1 VPKDLAPSDG
11 TDLSEL
17 REHTRRLAADLSGA
31 LRRVSV
37 SSGDATIEVE
47 WQPNPEPA
55 NGHRPV
61 PADPGPAAPAPA
73 AADEA
78 TPDGQPPGVVV
89 TSPMVGTFYRAET
102 PEAAPYVEV
111 GSAVRAGQ
119 VIGIVEAMKLLNP
132 ITAES
137 AGVVAEILVGNA
149 QPVEFGQALVRLTEQ
164 EGG

>member
-61 PADPGPAAPAPA
+61 P
-73 AADEA
+73 DEA
-78 TPDGQPPGVVV
+78 TPDEQPPGVVV
-89 TSPMVGTFYRAET
+89 TSPMVGTFYQAET

-149 QPVEFGQALVRLTEQ
+149 EPVEFGQALVRLTEQ